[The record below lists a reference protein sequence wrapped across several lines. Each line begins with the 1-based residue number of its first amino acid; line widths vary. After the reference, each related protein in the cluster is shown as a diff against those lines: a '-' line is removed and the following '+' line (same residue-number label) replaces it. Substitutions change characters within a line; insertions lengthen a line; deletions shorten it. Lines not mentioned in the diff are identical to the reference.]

1 MRYTPSKQYLW
12 AGLIAAGLAVIS
24 SLFATEWMFALVASI
39 LFLLSAIAVLVL
51 AFRPPIEI
59 QEHVLIIGE
68 RTISWS
74 NVARV
79 DRTGWISPLAVK
91 LTLFKGD
98 ERILILFPG
107 DLDASNSLL
116 RHLRRNAKEAL
127 IDGIPYRQFWGDS
140 LPPVE
145 GSTTPSVAPK
155 VQLLRSD
162 DEAEV
167 ERLYQLLKTV
177 GHLDTR
183 QQDEK

>member
-12 AGLIAAGLAVIS
+12 AGLVAAGLAVIS
-24 SLFATEWMFALVASI
+24 SLFATEWMIALVASI
-39 LFLLSAIAVLVL
+39 LFLLSAIAILVL
-51 AFRPPIEI
+51 AFRPAVEI
-59 QEHVLIIGE
+59 QENVLLVGD
-68 RTISWS
+68 RTIAWS

-79 DRTGWISPLAVK
+79 DRTGWVSPLAVY

-98 ERILILFPG
+98 EKVLIVFPG

-140 LPPVE
+140 LPPMD
-145 GSTTPSVAPK
+145 GPKLLSPPK

-183 QQDEK
+183 QQDEQ

>member
-12 AGLIAAGLAVIS
+12 AGLAAAGLAVIS
-24 SLFATEWMFALVASI
+24 SLFATEWTVALVASV
-39 LFLLSAIAVLVL
+39 LLLLSAMALLVL

-59 QEHVLIIGE
+59 QEHVLLIGE
-68 RTISWS
+68 RTIEWS
-74 NVARV
+74 KVARV
-79 DRTGWISPLAVK
+79 DGTGWISPLAVT

-116 RHLRRNAKEAL
+116 RNLRRNVKEAL

-140 LPPVE
+140 LPLVE
-145 GSTTPSVAPK
+145 GSTTPSATPK
-155 VQLLRSD
+155 IQLLRSD

-183 QQDEK
+183 QQDEN

>member
-12 AGLIAAGLAVIS
+12 AGLVAAGLAVIS
-24 SLFATEWMFALVASI
+24 TLFATEWMIALVASI
-39 LFLLSAIAVLVL
+39 LFLLTAIAVLVL
-51 AFRPPIEI
+51 AFRPPVEI
-59 QEHVLIIGE
+59 QENVLIIGD
-68 RTISWS
+68 RTIAWS

-79 DRTGWISPLAVK
+79 DRTGWISPLAVY
-91 LTLFKGD
+91 LTLCKGD
-98 ERILILFPG
+98 ERVLILFPG
-107 DLDASNSLL
+107 DLDSSNSLL

-140 LPPVE
+140 VPQMDGPKQL
-145 GSTTPSVAPK
+145 SSPK

-183 QQDEK
+183 QQDEQ

>member
-12 AGLIAAGLAVIS
+12 AGLVAAGLAVIS
-24 SLFATEWMFALVASI
+24 TLFATEWMIALVASI
-39 LFLLSAIAVLVL
+39 LFLFSAIAVLVL

-68 RTISWS
+68 RTVAWS

-79 DRTGWISPLAVK
+79 DRTGWISPLVVNI
-91 LTLFKGD
+91 TLFKGD

-107 DLDASNSLL
+107 DLDSSNSLL
-116 RHLRRNAKEAL
+116 RHLRRNAKDAL

-140 LPPVE
+140 LPPAE
-145 GSTTPSVAPK
+145 GSTPSPAPK
-155 VQLLRSD
+155 VPLLRSD

>member
-12 AGLIAAGLAVIS
+12 AGLVAAGLAVIS
-24 SLFATEWMFALVASI
+24 TVFATEWTIALVASI
-39 LFLLSAIAVLVL
+39 LFLISAIAVLLL
-51 AFRPPIEI
+51 AFRPAIEI
-59 QEHVLIIGE
+59 QEQMLLVGE
-68 RTISWS
+68 RAIPWS
-74 NVARV
+74 EVARV
-79 DRTGWISPLAVK
+79 DRTGWISPLIVN
-91 LTLFKGD
+91 LTLMD
-98 ERILILFPG
+98 EEKILIVFPG

-127 IDGIPYRQFWGDS
+127 IDGIPHRQFWGEA
-140 LPPVE
+140 LPPAD
-145 GSTTPSVAPK
+145 SPKQLTAPK
-155 VQLLRSD
+155 VQLLRSE